1 MCDPVC
7 ESVRNV
13 VCVNLPKMLCVLQ
26 CVSLSE
32 MLCVVLCVNPFEML
46 CVTLCVSPSE
56 MLCVVLC
63 VNLLEMLC
71 VVLCVSLSLLRNL
84 LVTLGNLDYF
94 MCQKAFHIIHEI
106 IAKPYQNLSIL
117 NILIVF
123 CLNIRTDRVA

>member
-1 MCDPVC
+1 
-7 ESVRNV
+7 
-13 VCVNLPKMLCVLQ
+13 
-26 CVSLSE
+26 

-94 MCQKAFHIIHEI
+94 MCLKAFHYNHEI

-117 NILIVF
+117 KILIVF